1 MKHRSTEL
9 VLAVMLSLPMAA
21 TAAAADAP
29 QVAAAKPT
37 AVANVKPVAID
48 AQRVIPLQGAWNVR
62 TFAGLQG
69 RHGPIPADAFVRTAD
84 LGRLTDADRDALAA
98 AGVKLDIDLRTADEE
113 AQSPDLLARDD
124 RFAYQ
129 RISLMG
135 TEKMDLQKMMTS
147 FPDSLGEAYVQWLG
161 HSQPQFKQVFQRIAA
176 QQDGAVLFHCTA
188 GKDRTGIIAGLL
200 LDLAGVPKAEIVH
213 NYAISAH
220 YLEGQPKD
228 SAMNAQIMA
237 LVKQNP
243 EIARKMAGM
252 SGTAPDN
259 MEQFLAALHSQYGG
273 AEGYLKSIGVSEQE
287 IQQLKVRLGQA
298 GIATARYGL
307 ALPVGLYPGN
317 PYTVLV
323 HVVAFDARGLRAT
336 HLADLL
342 VRARDRLRLHLGF
355 VFEGMRFVGVA
366 VIAVQRPVQRSCA
379 GWTCRQ
385 QPEAA
390 IVAHE
395 VAIRMRIASASM
407 TVPAVSAA
415 SSIFHCCTGTLPM
428 VSPVRPFTAM

>member
-9 VLAVMLSLPMAA
+9 ALAVMLSLPLAA
-21 TAAAADAP
+21 SAVAADAP
-29 QVAAAKPT
+29 QAVAAKP
-37 AVANVKPVAID
+37 AAAANVKPVAAD
-48 AQRVIPLQGAWNVR
+48 AQRVLPLQGAWNVR

-69 RHGPIPADAFVRTAD
+69 RHGPIPAAAFVRTAD
-84 LGRLTDADRDALAA
+84 LGGLTDADRDALAA

-113 AQSPDLLARDD
+113 AQSPDLLAKDD
-124 RFAYQ
+124 RFDYQ

-237 LVKQNP
+237 LIKQNP
-243 EIARKMAGM
+243 EIGRKMAGM

-259 MEQFLAALHSQYGG
+259 MEQFLTALHSQYGG

-298 GIATARYGL
+298 
-307 ALPVGLYPGN
+307 
-317 PYTVLV
+317 
-323 HVVAFDARGLRAT
+323 
-336 HLADLL
+336 
-342 VRARDRLRLHLGF
+342 
-355 VFEGMRFVGVA
+355 
-366 VIAVQRPVQRSCA
+366 
-379 GWTCRQ
+379 
-385 QPEAA
+385 
-390 IVAHE
+390 
-395 VAIRMRIASASM
+395 
-407 TVPAVSAA
+407 
-415 SSIFHCCTGTLPM
+415 
-428 VSPVRPFTAM
+428 

>member
-1 MKHRSTEL
+1 MKNVRTEL
-9 VLAVMLSLPMAA
+9 ALALMLTLPLAA
-21 TAAAADAP
+21 PAVAAGAPQPVAAK
-29 QVAAAKPT
+29 QVAAA
-37 AVANVKPVAID
+37 NIEPVAAD

-69 RHGPIPADAFVRTAD
+69 HHGPIPADAFVRTAD
-84 LGRLTDADRDALAA
+84 LGRLTDADRDALVA

-113 AQSPDLLARDD
+113 TQSPDLLARDD
-124 RFAYQ
+124 RFDYQ

-147 FPDSLGEAYVQWLG
+147 FPDTLGEAYVQWLG
-161 HSQPQFKQVFQRIAA
+161 HSKPQFKQVFQRIAA

-228 SAMNAQIMA
+228 SAMNTQIMA

-243 EIARKMAGM
+243 EIGRRMAGM
-252 SGTAPDN
+252 AGTAPDN

-298 GIATARYGL
+298 G
-307 ALPVGLYPGN
+307 
-317 PYTVLV
+317 
-323 HVVAFDARGLRAT
+323 
-336 HLADLL
+336 
-342 VRARDRLRLHLGF
+342 
-355 VFEGMRFVGVA
+355 
-366 VIAVQRPVQRSCA
+366 
-379 GWTCRQ
+379 
-385 QPEAA
+385 
-390 IVAHE
+390 
-395 VAIRMRIASASM
+395 
-407 TVPAVSAA
+407 
-415 SSIFHCCTGTLPM
+415 
-428 VSPVRPFTAM
+428 

>member
-1 MKHRSTEL
+1 
-9 VLAVMLSLPMAA
+9 
-21 TAAAADAP
+21 
-29 QVAAAKPT
+29 
-37 AVANVKPVAID
+37 
-48 AQRVIPLQGAWNVR
+48 
-62 TFAGLQG
+62 
-69 RHGPIPADAFVRTAD
+69 VRTAD
-84 LGRLTDADRDALAA
+84 LGRLTEADRDALAA
-98 AGVKLDIDLRTADEE
+98 AGVKLDIDLRTADEQ
-113 AQSPDLLARDD
+113 AQSPDLLANDD

-200 LDLAGVPKAEIVH
+200 LDLAGVPKAQIVH

-237 LVKQNP
+237 LIRQNP
-243 EIARKMAGM
+243 EIGRKMAGM
-252 SGTAPDN
+252 AGTAPDN

-298 GIATARYGL
+298 
-307 ALPVGLYPGN
+307 
-317 PYTVLV
+317 
-323 HVVAFDARGLRAT
+323 
-336 HLADLL
+336 
-342 VRARDRLRLHLGF
+342 
-355 VFEGMRFVGVA
+355 
-366 VIAVQRPVQRSCA
+366 S
-379 GWTCRQ
+379 
-385 QPEAA
+385 
-390 IVAHE
+390 
-395 VAIRMRIASASM
+395 
-407 TVPAVSAA
+407 
-415 SSIFHCCTGTLPM
+415 
-428 VSPVRPFTAM
+428 

>member
-1 MKHRSTEL
+1 MTRPTEL
-9 VLAVMLSLPMAA
+9 ALALLLSLPMAA
-21 TAAAADAP
+21 SAVAADAP
-29 QVAAAKPT
+29 QAVSAKPAAA
-37 AVANVKPVAID
+37 ANVKPVAAD

-69 RHGPIPADAFVRTAD
+69 RHGPIPAAAFVRTAD

-98 AGVKLDIDLRTADEE
+98 AGVKLDIDLRTADEQ

-124 RFAYQ
+124 RFDYQ

-200 LDLAGVPKAEIVH
+200 LDLAGVSKAEIVH

-237 LVKQNP
+237 LIKQNP
-243 EIARKMAGM
+243 EIGRKMAGM

-259 MEQFLAALHSQYGG
+259 MEQFLTALHSQYGG

-298 GIATARYGL
+298 G
-307 ALPVGLYPGN
+307 
-317 PYTVLV
+317 
-323 HVVAFDARGLRAT
+323 
-336 HLADLL
+336 
-342 VRARDRLRLHLGF
+342 
-355 VFEGMRFVGVA
+355 
-366 VIAVQRPVQRSCA
+366 
-379 GWTCRQ
+379 
-385 QPEAA
+385 
-390 IVAHE
+390 
-395 VAIRMRIASASM
+395 
-407 TVPAVSAA
+407 
-415 SSIFHCCTGTLPM
+415 
-428 VSPVRPFTAM
+428 

>member
-9 VLAVMLSLPMAA
+9 ALAVMLSLPLAA
-21 TAAAADAP
+21 TAVAADAP
-29 QVAAAKPT
+29 QAVAAKP
-37 AVANVKPVAID
+37 AAAANVKPVAAD
-48 AQRVIPLQGAWNVR
+48 AQRVLPLQGAWNVR

-69 RHGPIPADAFVRTAD
+69 RHGPIPAAAFVRTAD

-98 AGVKLDIDLRTADEE
+98 AGVKLDIDLRTADEQ
-113 AQSPDLLARDD
+113 AQSPDLLAKDD
-124 RFAYQ
+124 RFDYQ

-237 LVKQNP
+237 LIKQNP
-243 EIARKMAGM
+243 EIGRKMAGM

-259 MEQFLAALHSQYGG
+259 MEQFLAALHSQYGS

-298 GIATARYGL
+298 G
-307 ALPVGLYPGN
+307 
-317 PYTVLV
+317 
-323 HVVAFDARGLRAT
+323 
-336 HLADLL
+336 
-342 VRARDRLRLHLGF
+342 
-355 VFEGMRFVGVA
+355 
-366 VIAVQRPVQRSCA
+366 
-379 GWTCRQ
+379 
-385 QPEAA
+385 
-390 IVAHE
+390 
-395 VAIRMRIASASM
+395 
-407 TVPAVSAA
+407 
-415 SSIFHCCTGTLPM
+415 
-428 VSPVRPFTAM
+428 